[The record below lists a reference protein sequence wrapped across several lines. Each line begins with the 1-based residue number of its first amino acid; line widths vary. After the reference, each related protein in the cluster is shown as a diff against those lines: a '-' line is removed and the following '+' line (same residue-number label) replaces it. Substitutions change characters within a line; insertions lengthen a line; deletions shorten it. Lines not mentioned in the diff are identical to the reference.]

1 MRSHYRA
8 VLGALG
14 VAGLFIALFSIG
26 VWAQTYGPPYVIGV
40 RRSGD
45 NTTQLGNSASVDP
58 VHGYAYVLTQNAV
71 VVFSDTQVVKT
82 LSVGS
87 PAAIETAHATGYT
100 YVTLTGGRM
109 RVIRGD
115 QLLPDAVDLGAEPEA
130 LVTHGVWGYAYV
142 TLPDVGEV
150 AVFSGT
156 EQIDRVRTGREPV
169 ALSVDSDHNK
179 LYVADEGDATLAT
192 VDLDVSGVVT
202 PVVTQTLAVTPTNV
216 IVNPV
221 TEYVYVATMGADSDS
236 LQDDTVLVIKNG
248 VIQEEFDIRS
258 PGQMAVNPHSGRVY
272 VLSAPS
278 PGGNFVNVEILSGET
293 WLETETIQLD
303 GPSLTNAVEV
313 NLGSGYAYAAA
324 GRGNNGVVAII
335 SDTKLIEVFP
345 MAQTPYDVAVT
356 GVAESERGYVPIY
369 NGQVVIFGRAE
380 TYGTGPISGGSGV
393 TETLTCYGANNL
405 PIDIEIPSEA
415 IPASVGEVEVTCAAL
430 PENPV
435 GEDFIWAG
443 QAFRLSVLQE
453 GAILPDFAF
462 VSGHLPRLTV
472 TYDDDMLSGGTESGV
487 QLRYQTGSVDN
498 PRWELG
504 EGTGIELLKPDL
516 DNDQLPARIQ
526 YPGSYVVVT
535 ELSAVFLPLVM
546 R

>member
-8 VLGALG
+8 VLGAFG

-71 VVFSDTQVVKT
+71 VVLSDTQVVKT

-115 QLLPDAVDLGAEPEA
+115 QLLPGTVALGAEPEA

-142 TLPDVGEV
+142 TLPEVGEV
-150 AVFSGT
+150 VVLSGT
-156 EQIDRVRTGREPV
+156 QVITRVRTGREPV
-169 ALSVDSDHNK
+169 ALSVDSDDNN

-192 VDLDVSGVVT
+192 VELDVSGVISVI
-202 PVVTQTLAVTPTNV
+202 TQTLDVTPTNV

-221 TEYVYVATMGADSDS
+221 TGHVYVPTLGDS
-236 LQDDTVLVIKNG
+236 VLIVQHGVIKAT
-248 VIQEEFDIRS
+248 IPISS

-272 VLSAPS
+272 VLSAPD
-278 PGGNFVNVEILSGET
+278 PGGDSVNVEILSGET

-303 GPSLTNAVEV
+303 GPSMTNAVEV
-313 NLGSGYAYAAA
+313 NPGSGYAYAVA

-345 MAQTPYDVAVT
+345 MAQTPYDVAVS
-356 GVAESERGYVPIY
+356 GVGASEQAYVPIY
-369 NGQVVIFGRAE
+369 NGQVVVFGRSE

-393 TETLTCYGANNL
+393 TETLRCYGTQNH
-405 PIDIEIPSEA
+405 PIDIDIPPGA
-415 IPASVGEVEVTCAAL
+415 IPTSAGVVEVTCAAL

-435 GEDFIWAG
+435 GEDLIWAG
-443 QAFRLSVLQE
+443 QGFRLSVLQE
-453 GAILPDFAF
+453 GAVLPDFAF
-462 VSGHLPRLTV
+462 EPGHLPRLTV
-472 TYDDDMLSGGTESGV
+472 TYDDDMLSGGTEAGV
-487 QLRYQTGSVDN
+487 QLRYQMGSADA
-498 PRWELG
+498 PRWALG
-504 EGTGIELLKPDL
+504 EETGVELLGRDL
-516 DNDQLPARIQ
+516 DNHQLSARIQ
-526 YPGSYVVVT
+526 YPGSYAVVT
-535 ELSAVFLPLVM
+535 ELSAVFLPMVM